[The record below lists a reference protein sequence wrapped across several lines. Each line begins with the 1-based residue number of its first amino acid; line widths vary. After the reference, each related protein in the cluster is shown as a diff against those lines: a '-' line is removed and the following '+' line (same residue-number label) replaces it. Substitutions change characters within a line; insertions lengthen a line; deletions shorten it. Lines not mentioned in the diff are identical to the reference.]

1 MRDECQSE
9 CQGECQ
15 GEWVARPFLRAPP
28 RTPVRSGR
36 LCPSRDTDAINLNLL
51 IAPLQEERC
60 HSETLPLCWRLF
72 LGARGRSSLR
82 EESEDSLFCP
92 CVLWN
97 DSCCYIIIY
106 FNVVILR
113 ISFYI
118 STFMK
123 GFLLPYYDISNY
135 CYIEDSVFSFFCS
148 YFYGRIP
155 TIILWYITIIA
166 RILFFPYF
174 YRSIP
179 TVILWN
185 ILLL

>member
-1 MRDECQSE
+1 MASSEPEERCVKSEWRVTSQMRDECQSE

-82 EESEDSLFCP
+82 EESEDSLFYP

-106 FNVVILR
+106 FNVVILM
-113 ISFYI
+113 ISFFIPAFYGGI
-118 STFMK
+118 LTVILFYVLLLLK
-123 GFLLPYYDISNY
+123 RGFCFCFYY
-135 CYIEDSVFSFFCS
+135 

-155 TIILWYITIIA
+155 TVILWYI
-166 RILFFPYF
+166 
-174 YRSIP
+174 
-179 TVILWN
+179 
-185 ILLL
+185 LLLL